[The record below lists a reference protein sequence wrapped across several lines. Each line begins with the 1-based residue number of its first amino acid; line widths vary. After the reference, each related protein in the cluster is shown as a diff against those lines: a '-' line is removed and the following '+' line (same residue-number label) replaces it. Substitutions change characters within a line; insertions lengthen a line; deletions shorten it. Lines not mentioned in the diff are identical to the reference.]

1 MKDNAIKSAERRINR
16 QNLNT
21 SSTTCFACRGIGHA
35 ARDCPNV
42 LLAAQGI
49 DNDGT
54 AALLGEGGEGGNKMK
69 RGKGRN
75 GGDVTGG
82 GKCYRY
88 VHPTSIL
95 KGVNDRC
102 NSNQHSLSHCPQRAD
117 PKNPTPYAT
126 CFICLASGHISAV
139 CPNNTKGVYVKGGSC
154 KVCGSVQ
161 HRANDCP
168 DDKREKRRRYDNEDN
183 GEVPVVGDVGAD
195 EDDFMIKS
203 REQIKAAA
211 IAASFKEREKGKKK
225 KHPPNNNGPREKY
238 NKAADQGEEGQGL
251 LAEIAPASV
260 PARVERTEEKAAS
273 IPAVEVIAAP
283 APAPVVAPTPALPIK
298 RTKPKVVKF

>member
-1 MKDNAIKSAERRINR
+1 MEVMLQVVGNVIGMFPPLALPPMENTNA
-16 QNLNT
+16 
-21 SSTTCFACRGIGHA
+21 
-35 ARDCPNV
+35 
-42 LLAAQGI
+42 
-49 DNDGT
+49 
-54 AALLGEGGEGGNKMK
+54 
-69 RGKGRN
+69 
-75 GGDVTGG
+75 
-82 GKCYRY
+82 
-88 VHPTSIL
+88 
-95 KGVNDRC
+95 NDRC

-211 IAASFKEREKGKKK
+211 IAASIKEREKGKKK

-238 NKAADQGEEGQGL
+238 NKAANQEEEGQGL

-260 PARVERTEEKAAS
+260 PARVERTEEKAAPT
-273 IPAVEVIAAP
+273 PAVAVSAAP
-283 APAPVVAPTPALPIK
+283 APVAAPTPAPPIK

>member
-1 MKDNAIKSAERRINR
+1 MEVMLPVVENVIGM
-16 QNLNT
+16 
-21 SSTTCFACRGIGHA
+21 SS
-35 ARDCPNV
+35 P
-42 LLAAQGI
+42 AQ
-49 DNDGT
+49 
-54 AALLGEGGEGGNKMK
+54 LSQMREQKKL
-69 RGKGRN
+69 R
-75 GGDVTGG
+75 
-82 GKCYRY
+82 
-88 VHPTSIL
+88 S
-95 KGVNDRC
+95 RC

-139 CPNNTKGVYVKGGSC
+139 CPSNTKGVYVKGGSC

-168 DDKREKRRRYDNEDN
+168 DDKREKRRKYDNNDDDETTI
-183 GEVPVVGDVGAD
+183 VAGDVGAD

-203 REQIKAAA
+203 REEIKAAA
-211 IAASFKEREKGKKK
+211 IAASIKEREKGKKK

-238 NKAADQGEEGQGL
+238 NKGGNTEGEAEQGL

-260 PARVERTEEKAAS
+260 PARIEKVEEKAA
-273 IPAVEVIAAP
+273 PVAAEPVPVAAAP
-283 APAPVVAPTPALPIK
+283 APAPPIR